1 MSKIRF
7 SDKSRYPTPY
17 VRAEHMGENYLRD
30 KFAAIRAKQE
40 ADAAEA
46 KEKTRPMRKK
56 EAA

>member
-1 MSKIRF
+1 MKP
-7 SDKSRYPTPY
+7 RYTDRDRYQTPY